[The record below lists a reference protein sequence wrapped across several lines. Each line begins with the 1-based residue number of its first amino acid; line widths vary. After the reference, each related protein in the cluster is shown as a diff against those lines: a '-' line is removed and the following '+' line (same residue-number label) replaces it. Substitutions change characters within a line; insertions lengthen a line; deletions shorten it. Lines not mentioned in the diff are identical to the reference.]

1 ISGLSGAAAKSATLA
16 WFGGGSIASGGGG
29 VAIGSA
35 VLGGVVAVPATL
47 VTGFFIGNK
56 VQKVK
61 TEVEKKKSEMDIAQ
75 AQMVQQIDV
84 TEIALKRI
92 DELYDSIE
100 KTEQALETLVTN
112 GDPANLDDLYRVAQ
126 TAKTLGE
133 LLDVVITDK
142 NGKLIVDHN
151 Q

>member
-1 ISGLSGAAAKSATLA
+1 M
-16 WFGGGSIASGGGG
+16 
-29 VAIGSA
+29 
-35 VLGGVVAVPATL
+35 PATL